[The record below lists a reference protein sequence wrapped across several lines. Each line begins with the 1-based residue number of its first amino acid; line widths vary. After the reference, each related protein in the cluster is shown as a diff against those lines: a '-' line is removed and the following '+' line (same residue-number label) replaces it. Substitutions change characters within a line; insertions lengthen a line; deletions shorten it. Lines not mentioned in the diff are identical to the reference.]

1 MIHAIGPSGVSLHAY
16 RATVQPSCHCRTS
29 SNHTRAYELQRVLPC
44 PQHHQDSV
52 SERLRRWTRNP
63 LGSARRGSNPLAVE
77 ILALKRLLQPC
88 QRMGESQ
95 CKQSMSSRDRSGL
108 SRTKAGLRG
117 IANGPLLLSQLPQ
130 PPQTASSPFEHS
142 GEAPMAP
149 LILLQRCEEAPVAKV
164 PTTNDLLAMCTLK
177 TVCPSG

>member
-1 MIHAIGPSGVSLHAY
+1 M
-16 RATVQPSCHCRTS
+16 
-29 SNHTRAYELQRVLPC
+29 
-44 PQHHQDSV
+44 

-108 SRTKAGLRG
+108 SRTKAGLRA
-117 IANGPLLLSQLPQ
+117 IANGPLLLSQLPHT
-130 PPQTASSPFEHS
+130 PQTASSPFEHS

-149 LILLQRCEEAPVAKV
+149 LILLQRCEDVPVAKV
-164 PTTNDLLAMCTLK
+164 PTRNYLLTMCTLRQCVRAAK
-177 TVCPSG
+177 EMDSKSIGLCPQGFESSRCGDIT